1 MFLSPVKLLVILVVA
16 LAVLGPE
23 SLPRVAKQIGGFWG
37 QFKSFRQSLET
48 QVRGS
53 FPDLPSTET
62 ITQAVR
68 SPLSFL
74 DTLADRPDPGAPEAS
89 TGGPAPV
96 TDHGVPA
103 DPPSADPLPTEPAPS
118 DPFERL
124 AEELQSVDVLVG
136 QPVGAVHLVRNP
148 VDGGPH
154 DPGLN

>member
-1 MFLSPVKLLVILVVA
+1 MFLSPAKVLIIVVVA

-37 QFKSFRQSLET
+37 QFKSFRQSLES

-62 ITQAVR
+62 ITRAVR
-68 SPLSFL
+68 SPLTFL
-74 DTLADRPDPGAPEAS
+74 DTLADRPDPGPTVAGTDDSEPG
-89 TGGPAPV
+89 TGDGIPI
-96 TDHGVPA
+96 
-103 DPPSADPLPTEPAPS
+103 DPLPVTTAPT

-124 AEELQSVDVLVG
+124 ADELTSVG
-136 QPVGAVHLVRNP
+136 APAGRPVGTVHEVRRP
-148 VDGGPH
+148 VDGGPD

>member
-74 DTLADRPDPGAPEAS
+74 DTLADRPDPDPATPAVS
-89 TGGPAPV
+89 TDGPAPV
-96 TDHGVPA
+96 TGDDVPA
-103 DPPSADPLPTEPAPS
+103 DPLPDPPAPP

-124 AEELQSVDVLVG
+124 AEELPPVDVVVGQSVG
-136 QPVGAVHLVRNP
+136 TVHEVRSP

>member
-1 MFLSPVKLLVILVVA
+1 MFLSPAKVLIILVVA
-16 LAVLGPE
+16 VAVLGPE
-23 SLPRVAKQIGGFWG
+23 SLPRVAKQIGGFWS

-68 SPLSFL
+68 TPLTFL
-74 DTLADRPDPGAPEAS
+74 DALADRPDPGVPEEGTDGPEAIE
-89 TGGPAPV
+89 G
-96 TDHGVPA
+96 DGVPT
-103 DPPSADPLPTEPAPS
+103 DPGSVTIATA

-124 AEELQSVDVLVG
+124 ADELT
-136 QPVGAVHLVRNP
+136 PVGAPAGRPVGTVHEVRNP
-148 VDGGPH
+148 VGGGPD

>member
-1 MFLSPVKLLVILVVA
+1 MFLSPAKVLIILVVA

-23 SLPRVAKQIGGFWG
+23 SLPRLAKQIGGFWG

-74 DTLADRPDPGAPEAS
+74 DSLADHPEDTEPPPAVTDRSGPIVGGGLTTAP
-89 TGGPAPV
+89 GPAV
-96 TDHGVPA
+96 AG
-103 DPPSADPLPTEPAPS
+103 PS

-124 AEELQSVDVLVG
+124 AEELA
-136 QPVGAVHLVRNP
+136 PVGARGSQPVSTVHEVRSP
-148 VDGGPH
+148 LEGGP
-154 DPGLN
+154 DGPGLN